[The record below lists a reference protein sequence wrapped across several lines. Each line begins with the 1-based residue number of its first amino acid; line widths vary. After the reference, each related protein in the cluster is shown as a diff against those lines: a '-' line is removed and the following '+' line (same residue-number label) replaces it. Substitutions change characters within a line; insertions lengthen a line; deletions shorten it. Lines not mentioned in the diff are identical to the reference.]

1 MVNRRKKSLRTR
13 IRLVRL
19 RKSYTTSEMAQLLNV
34 HPRTVQTWH
43 KLGMFPLD
51 PNERPYLF
59 LGSEVKSFLTERQKA
74 KRFKLKENEF
84 YCVRCK
90 QPRLSL
96 PDRLLVFQTQ
106 TKIGK
111 NKIMVL
117 IRGICHVCGCQLAR
131 FSTTDQTESQFSDR
145 KSKRHQRRLKDNC
158 CTLLNTDLFEGVGNV
173 NQK

>member
-1 MVNRRKKSLRTR
+1 M
-13 IRLVRL
+13 VRL

-43 KLGMFPLD
+43 KHGMFPLD

-59 LGSEVKSFLTERQKA
+59 LGSDVKSFLTERQKV

-96 PDRLLVFQTQ
+96 PDRFLVFQTQ

-111 NKIMVL
+111 NKIMVM
-117 IRGICHVCGCQLAR
+117 IRGICIVCGCQLAR
-131 FSTTDQTESQFSDR
+131 FGTTDQIKNQSSDR
-145 KSKRHQRRLKDNC
+145 ISKRRQRRLKGNC
-158 CTLLNTDLFEGVGNV
+158 ITLLDTDLFEGIGDV